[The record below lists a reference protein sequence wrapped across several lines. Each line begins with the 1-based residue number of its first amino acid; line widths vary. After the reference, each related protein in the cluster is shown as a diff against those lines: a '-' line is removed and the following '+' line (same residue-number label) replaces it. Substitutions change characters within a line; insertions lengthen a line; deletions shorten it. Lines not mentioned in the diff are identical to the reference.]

1 MSKIDANDLYLQ
13 IKKGGKKYQE
23 DIHCPMILNVMNEE
37 GTMTAFCKKAG
48 ICKASFYKWVA
59 RYKIFREC
67 YDMGMIYSRN
77 NWEQEGDTGKNE
89 EFFNFDHWRL
99 TGAMRYGIGKNRVR
113 FGINPKSD
121 PYKQYQELV
130 ELANTEE
137 FNASEIKQLMESI
150 NVGIRAFETFKMQE
164 QLDIIKDDVARMGV
178 HSVNNSNS
186 IEKTAKTD

>member
-1 MSKIDANDLYLQ
+1 MSKIDAKKIYLQ
-13 IKKGGKKYQE
+13 IKGGGTKYKE
-23 DIHCPMILNVMNEE
+23 EVHCPMILTVMNEE

-48 ICKASFYKWVA
+48 IGKSAFYRWIGK
-59 RYKIFREC
+59 YKHFREC
-67 YDMGMIYSRN
+67 YDMGMVFSRD
-77 NWEQEGDTGKNE
+77 NWEHEGELGKHE

-99 TGAMRYGIGKNRVR
+99 TGAMRYGVGKNRVR
-113 FGINPKSD
+113 IGINPKSN

-130 ELANTEE
+130 ALANTEE

-186 IEKTAKTD
+186 IEKAAKTD